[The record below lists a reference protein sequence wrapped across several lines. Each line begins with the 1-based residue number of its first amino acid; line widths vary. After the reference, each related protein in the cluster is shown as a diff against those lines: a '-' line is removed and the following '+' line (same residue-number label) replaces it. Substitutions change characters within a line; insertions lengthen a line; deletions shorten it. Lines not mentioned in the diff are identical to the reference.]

1 MSGEFPILE
10 AYGITL
16 EEARK
21 VDKIVEELIIKHK
34 DRVKVIKELK
44 RRLKGNKLLYAIGYA
59 EYYAG
64 YKRGQEDLLRQI
76 AKGDTS

>member
-1 MSGEFPILE
+1 MKGESPILK

-34 DRVKVIKELK
+34 NRVKVIKELK
-44 RRLKGNKLLYAIGYA
+44 RRLKGNKLLYAIGYS
-59 EYYAG
+59 EYCAG
-64 YKRGQEDLLRQI
+64 YEHGQKDLLRQI